1 MRTSG
6 GSLRS
11 RRSSPRSRIRGPRA
25 RCIRGPRTRRGRS
38 TRASAWPARI
48 PARARRRPRA
58 ASPKLAVPRG
68 RDTRGRFLSFRIGRL
83 SVGYRNAT
91 QAFIRREPSFAVM
104 GSARPAALA
113 VIAFLLIFW
122 SVFTPAVGQNP
133 AGHMLVSTD
142 YELFGTS
149 DLNGGGHV
157 TWTLTGAKAADL
169 RARIVDMF
177 DTYGQIPRGFPFAG
191 PAGAANAD
199 GTLQPL
205 EGVRYTDQLEN
216 VLEDSGRGTIVQ
228 YMQLLRFDLR
238 ENAAD
243 SSVGFERST
252 SGLANTNA
260 SSPGDVE
267 IRFLFEA
274 NTTTRS
280 ARVSLPTAAFA
291 EALYRGFHYEAV
303 QSPSI

>member
-1 MRTSG
+1 MVG
-6 GSLRS
+6 
-11 RRSSPRSRIRGPRA
+11 
-25 RCIRGPRTRRGRS
+25 
-38 TRASAWPARI
+38 
-48 PARARRRPRA
+48 RPRVEMA
-58 ASPKLAVPRG
+58 NPFWHRLFRTVDADVRGVRAV
-68 RDTRGRFLSFRIGRL
+68 S
-83 SVGYRNAT
+83 
-91 QAFIRREPSFAVM
+91 AVM

-113 VIAFLLIFW
+113 VITFLLIFW
-122 SVFTPAVGQNP
+122 SVFTPAIGQNP
-133 AGHMLVSTD
+133 AGHMVVTTD

-157 TWTLTGAKAADL
+157 TWTLTGAKAAEL
-169 RARIVDMF
+169 RAKIVDMF

-191 PAGAANAD
+191 TAGAANGD

-205 EGVRYTDQLEN
+205 EGLRYTDQLEN
-216 VLEDSGRGTIVQ
+216 VLEASGRGTIVQ

-280 ARVSLPTAAFA
+280 ARVSLPTSALA
-291 EALYRGFHYEAV
+291 ESLYRVFNYEAV
-303 QSPSI
+303 QSPTLTASGAYPGSWPFLLEGGWHNFTTNS